1 MENIILCDKII
12 LLTERGVKMS
22 KKNSKRGIPIQTRTI
37 LSIIILLLEII
48 FIANSVINFAGKIS
62 WLHSLAGFLGIILV
76 IHIIT
81 IRGNQSY
88 KIMWIVFILLIPVFG
103 VLAYL
108 LFGGGRVFPH
118 IKKRFNECNKKY
130 LLAINSTDATQ
141 KLNYNDM
148 LHYRQAAYLKNE
160 GGFPIFDNTTS
171 VFLPNGEAFFD
182 EVLKVLKTAEKYIYI
197 EFFILAEGYMWDEIF
212 KILTEKSKTG
222 VEIKIIFDDFGSIK
236 RQNKNFV
243 SKLKKSGIE
252 VSIFN
257 PIRPSID
264 IFMNNRNHRKII
276 IVDSKYAFTGGINI
290 GDEYINK
297 VERYGHWLDTG
308 IKIEGKAVN
317 AFLAMFCS
325 MWEFTTKQ
333 EIDINSKLGIHK
345 GNKDGFYIPYCDDPL
360 DISNTAQGIYM
371 QIIGTAQKF
380 VYIET
385 PYLILDS
392 AMISALCLA
401 TKSGVDVR
409 IITPHIPDKW
419 YVHPVTQYYY
429 SELLDSGVKIYEY
442 TPGFIHSKVF
452 VSDDSVATVG
462 TVNMDYRSF
471 NFHFECGVWCSGS
484 RSVHEIKKNFL
495 STLENCEEIINE
507 EWKKRPLLKKF
518 KQTILHLF
526 APLM

>member
-1 MENIILCDKII
+1 
-12 LLTERGVKMS
+12 MS
-22 KKNSKRGIPIQTRTI
+22 NRDSKRGIPIQMRTI
-37 LSIIILLLEII
+37 LSIVILILELIL
-48 FIANSVINFAGKIS
+48 IANSVIHFADKIS
-62 WLHSLAGFLGIILV
+62 WLHSFAGLLGIILV

-118 IKKRFNECNKKY
+118 IKKRLKYCNEKY
-130 LLAINSTDATQ
+130 LTSSNSYDAV
-141 KLNYNDM
+141 KSLIYCDM
-148 LHYRQAAYLKNE
+148 LHSRQASYLKNE
-160 GGFPIFDNTTS
+160 AGFPIYDNTTS
-171 VFLPNGEAFFD
+171 TFLPTGEMFFE
-182 EVLKVLKTAEKYIYI
+182 EVLKTLKTAENYIYI

-212 KILTEKSKTG
+212 KILKEKAKKG

-236 RQNKNFV
+236 RQNKDFV
-243 SKLKKSGIE
+243 KRIKNCGIE

-276 IVDSKYAFTGGINI
+276 IIDGKYAFTGGINI

-297 VERYGHWLDTG
+297 IERFGHWLDTG

-317 AFLAMFCS
+317 SFLAFFCS
-325 MWEFTTKQ
+325 MWEFTTQK
-333 EIDINSKLGIHK
+333 EIDINLKFAEHK
-345 GNKDGFYIPYCDDPL
+345 EYKDGFYVPYCDDPL
-360 DISNTAQGIYM
+360 NNTDTAQGIYM
-371 QIIGTAQKF
+371 QIIGTAQKY

-385 PYLILDS
+385 PYLILDNT
-392 AMISALCLA
+392 MISALCLA
-401 TKSGVDVR
+401 AKSGIDVR
-409 IITPHIPDKW
+409 IITPHTPDKW

-429 SELLDSGVKIYEY
+429 SELLDSGVRIYEY

-452 VSDDSVATVG
+452 ISDDSVGTVG
-462 TVNMDYRSF
+462 TVNMDFRSF
-471 NFHFECGVWCSGS
+471 NFHFECGVWFSS
-484 RSVHEIKKNFL
+484 TNAINDMKSNYL
-495 STLENCEEIINE
+495 STLQKCQEIVNE
-507 EWKKRPLLKKF
+507 EWKKRPVLKKF

>member
-1 MENIILCDKII
+1 
-12 LLTERGVKMS
+12 MS
-22 KKNSKRGIPIQTRTI
+22 KDNLKRGIPIKTRTI
-37 LSIIILLLEII
+37 LSIVILVLQII
-48 FIANSVINFAGKIS
+48 FIANSIINFTDKIV
-62 WLHSLAGFLGIILV
+62 WLHSLARFLGIILV

-103 VLAYL
+103 VLAYM

-118 IKKRFNECNKKY
+118 IKRRLEACNKKY
-130 LLAINSTDATQ
+130 LAPLKADDAAD
-141 KLNYNDM
+141 KLNYSDM
-148 LHYRQAAYLKNE
+148 LHSRQASYIKNE
-160 GGFPIFDNTTS
+160 AGFPILDNTCST
-171 VFLPNGEAFFD
+171 FLPSGEAFFT
-182 EVLKVLKTAEKYIYI
+182 EVLKTLKAAEKYIYI

-212 KILTEKSKTG
+212 TILKEKSKNG

-236 RQNKNFV
+236 RQNKGFV
-243 SKLKKSGIE
+243 KKLKKYGIE

-276 IVDSKYAFTGGINI
+276 IVDGKYAFTGGINI

-297 VERYGHWLDTG
+297 IKRFGHWLDTG

-317 AFLAMFCS
+317 TFIAMFCS
-325 MWEFTTKQ
+325 MWEFTTKK
-333 EIDINSKLGIHK
+333 EIDIKSKFAHH
-345 GNKDGFYIPYCDDPL
+345 NEFKDGYYVPYCDDPL
-360 DISNTAQGIYM
+360 DNTNTAQGVYM
-371 QIIGTAQKF
+371 QIIGTAQKY

-401 TKSGVDVR
+401 AKSEIDVR

-429 SELLDSGVKIYEY
+429 SELLDAGVKIYEY
-442 TPGFIHSKVF
+442 SPGFIHSKLF

-471 NFHFECGVWCSGS
+471 NFHFECGVWFSGAK
-484 RSVHEIKKNFL
+484 SVNEIKNNFL
-495 STLENCEEIINE
+495 STLKDCEEIINE
-507 EWKKRPLLKKF
+507 EWKKRPLIKKF